1 MTDAVKRDTILA
13 KIVLYFSVRHFKGAQ
28 SLYFEFFVFGH
39 TQNYLLTEGN
49 LKIVFNKIEEHQR
62 HNNNNNNYYYVLNNF

>member
-1 MTDAVKRDTILA
+1 MTDAVKRDTTLA
-13 KIVLYFSVRHFKGAQ
+13 KMVLYFSVRHFKGAQ

-49 LKIVFNKIEEHQR
+49 LKIVFTKIEEHLF
-62 HNNNNNNYYYVLNNF
+62 VLNNF